1 MIMYTGR
8 KVDSSDKTIETK
20 LMVVGE
26 GGWGGGG
33 RVEGP
38 AVRSGTAIAQVNT
51 FRREGLNT
59 WFVEIKYG
67 ELP

>member
-26 GGWGGGG
+26 GGVGG
-33 RVEGP
+33 RGEGP